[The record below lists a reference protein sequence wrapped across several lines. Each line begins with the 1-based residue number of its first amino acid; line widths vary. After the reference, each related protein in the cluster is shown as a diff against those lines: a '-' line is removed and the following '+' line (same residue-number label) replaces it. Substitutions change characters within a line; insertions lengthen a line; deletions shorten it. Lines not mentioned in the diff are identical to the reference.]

1 MAVKVQTQK
10 ARPFDLDTYPQ
21 GDSMAV
27 DAQGV
32 LIVHGPPSEPGGTRE
47 VIAVF
52 ASGNWVRAERE

>member
-10 ARPFDLDTYPQ
+10 ARPFDLDSYPQ
-21 GDSMAV
+21 GDFLAV

-32 LIVHGPPSEPGGTRE
+32 LIVSGPPTGPGASRE

-52 ASGNWVRAERE
+52 AAGNWVRAERE